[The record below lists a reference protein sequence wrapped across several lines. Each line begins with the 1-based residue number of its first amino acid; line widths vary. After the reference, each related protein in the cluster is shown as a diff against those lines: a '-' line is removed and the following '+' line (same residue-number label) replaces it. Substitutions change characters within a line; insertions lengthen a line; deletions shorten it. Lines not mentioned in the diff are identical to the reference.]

1 MSFKTLK
8 VKVEFD
14 MVVSEERFDAAIPGL
29 SYELLHKI
37 RVALYESKEYMIS
50 MPCVTTETLG
60 DKK

>member
-37 RVALYESKEYMIS
+37 RVALSDSKDYMIS
-50 MPCVTTETLG
+50 LPKVTTESG
-60 DKK
+60 PK